1 MNSKQIKGS
10 ILFAIL
16 LLATAA
22 LASATTYVGVS
33 DSNLVDQAGAVARVK
48 VVAVE
53 QGPASGQPS
62 TDYLVEV
69 EEMIKGHLPGST
81 ITVRVPGGV
90 GANGLAL
97 KIWGAPEFQPGDEP
111 LLFLSAARDGSFHIL
126 HLMLGA
132 FHARQAE
139 KSEFAIRDLAEAHRL
154 QGTAGSDSSEEPGVR
169 DLERF
174 STWIADRGL
183 GIRRPADYWRQ
194 APSAGLNPIQEK
206 YTETLSADGHPI
218 RWFSFDQGGQVPWKL
233 DPTGQ
238 PGLQFS
244 QVVDALQSALH
255 AWTDDPMSNIQY
267 IYGGTGGGTGGL
279 VRNDGVNTV
288 LFNDPGNANM
298 PQVYSCT
305 SGGVVGIGG
314 VYFDPTSTRT
324 YHGLA
329 YHAAV
334 EGDVVINDGTECFF
348 SNNPSGLAEV
358 FAHELGHTLGFG
370 HSADPQAVM
379 RATAHDDGRGAQLGD
394 DDRMAASVVYGDGSY
409 QPAAPPPPPPGPTPP
424 PPPPAAG
431 PMKLSASV
439 AKTAVTLAWTSVPVG
454 ITQIRI
460 ESQQGKNF
468 VPMQTLPVA
477 PSSNSMTGLGRNKV
491 YVFRIAAMTSAG
503 TVSGYSN
510 VIRLRTLK

>member
-1 MNSKQIKGS
+1 MKTTQIKGS

-16 LLATAA
+16 LLVTAA

-33 DSNLVDQAGAVARVK
+33 DSNLVDQAGAIARVQ

-69 EEMIKGHLPGST
+69 EALIKGHLPGST

-90 GANGLAL
+90 AANGLAL
-97 KIWGAPEFQPGDEP
+97 KIWGAPVFQPGDEP
-111 LLFLSAARDGSFHIL
+111 LLFLSTARDGSFHIL

-132 FHARQAE
+132 FHARRAD
-139 KSEFAIRDLAEAHRL
+139 KSEFAVRDLTEAHRL
-154 QGTAGSDSSEEPGVR
+154 QDASGADSSDEPGVR

-174 STWIADRGL
+174 SAWIADRGL

-194 APSAGLNPIQEK
+194 APSAGLEPIREK
-206 YTETLSADGHPI
+206 YSETLGTDGHPI
-218 RWFSFDQGGQVPWKL
+218 RWFSFDQGGQVPWKV

-255 AWTDDPMSNIQY
+255 SWTDDPTSTIQY

-279 VRNDGVNTV
+279 VRNDGANTV
-288 LFNDPGNANM
+288 LFNDPGNANL

-305 SGGVVGIGG
+305 SGGVLGIGG
-314 VYFDPTSTRT
+314 VYFDPTATRT
-324 YHGLA
+324 YRGLA

-348 SNNPSGLAEV
+348 TNNPSGLAEV

-379 RATAHDDGRGAQLGD
+379 KATAHNDGRGAQLGD
-394 DDRMAASVVYGDGSY
+394 DDRVAASVVYGDGSY
-409 QPAAPPPPPPGPTPP
+409 QPAPPPPGPTPP
-424 PPPPAAG
+424 PTPPPAAG
-431 PMKLSASV
+431 AMTLAASV
-439 AKTAVTLAWTSVPVG
+439 AKTAVTLAWTNVPAG
-454 ITQIRI
+454 IAQIRI
-460 ESQQGKNF
+460 ENQQGKNF
-468 VPMQTLPVA
+468 VPMQTLPAA
-477 PSSNSMTGLGRNKV
+477 PSTGSITGLGRNKT
-491 YVFRIAAMTSAG
+491 YVFRIAAMTGDGKVAC
-503 TVSGYSN
+503 YSN
-510 VIRLRTLK
+510 VLRLRTLK